1 MIETQ
6 KDYCAAVDQV
16 KKHDYL
22 YFTLNAPEISD
33 EAYDAL
39 YFSLQEYEEKHPK
52 DVLADSPT
60 QTCYSENG
68 NGKRTVARRTPCLSM
83 KKVHTAAD
91 MVKYLKAQQT
101 AARLEDVFIDVE
113 WKFDGETVALV
124 YINGHLAE
132 ATYGHGKELMG
143 NDCLAHI
150 RHVQGVPGYVEAW
163 LDTPRTEV
171 RGEVIISLDTF
182 SRYSKAGK
190 SPRVTSNGIMSKKI
204 AVAAD
209 CRLLEFHPFRLL
221 SDAYSTQCDA
231 MRELE
236 RLGFLT
242 SGMVDGFHFV
252 GNMAD
257 LEQAVEQIVCEAET
271 RRADLP
277 WPSDGLVFKFDDYA
291 VYDGIG
297 CTNHDAK
304 FNCAFKFRPIHK
316 AVTIYRGH
324 HTTIGEKTG
333 KVTYVADFDEVEMNG
348 HRFAHANCGSE
359 RSFMSKGLIPGCQI
373 EVSLHG
379 DVIVCVDGRVE
390 ESVVSEIQEPEQVQE
405 NVADAPAIMEDA
417 PTADEA
423 TDDAEQ
429 VTALEITAEAP
440 AVTMDV
446 PAANE
451 AVEEQQ
457 VIAPTR
463 AAIDQEGTPEYEAE
477 LERLKAMFDV
487 PKKRQPKRHY
497 IMVDDEEYF
506 KKRDAEFE
514 RAEREERERAR
525 RERLKP
531 KNILSQ
537 LLTWVLAFIALSAAL
552 SLFGLPFFL
561 FPLIAGG
568 FACTR

>member
-39 YFSLQEYEEKHPK
+39 YFALQEYEEKHPEE
-52 DVLADSPT
+52 VFADSPT

-101 AARLEDVFIDVE
+101 AARLDDVFIDVE

-132 ATYGHGKELMG
+132 ATYGHGKELMS

-163 LDTPRTEV
+163 RDTPRAEV

-190 SPRVTSNGIMSKKI
+190 SPRVTSNGIMSKKM

-209 CRLLEFHPFRLL
+209 CCLLEFHPFRLL
-221 SDAYSTQCDA
+221 SDAYPTQCDA

-242 SGMVDGFHFV
+242 SGMVDGFHIV
-252 GNMAD
+252 GNVAE

-271 RRADLP
+271 RRAELP
-277 WPSDGLVFKFDDYA
+277 WPTDGLVFKFDDYA
-291 VYDGIG
+291 VYERIG

-348 HRFAHANCGSE
+348 HSFAHANCGSE
-359 RSFMSKGLIPGCQI
+359 RSFMAKGLIPGCKI

-390 ESVVSEIQEPEQVQE
+390 ESVVSEIQKPEQVQE
-405 NVADAPAIMEDA
+405 NAPDAPAIMEDV
-417 PTADEA
+417 PTEDEA
-423 TDDAEQ
+423 AEEEQ
-429 VTALEITAEAP
+429 VTAP
-440 AVTMDV
+440 A
-446 PAANE
+446 
-451 AVEEQQ
+451 
-457 VIAPTR
+457 R
-463 AAIDQEGTPEYEAE
+463 AAIDQEGTPEYESE
-477 LERLKAMFDV
+477 LERQTAMFEV

-497 IMVDDEEYF
+497 IMVGDEEYW

-514 RAEREERERAR
+514 REEREERERVR
-525 RERLKP
+525 RERFKP
-531 KNILSQ
+531 KNIFKN
-537 LLTWVLAFIALSAAL
+537 LLVWGLAIIAFSSAL

>member
-33 EAYDAL
+33 EAYDTL
-39 YFSLQEYEEKHPK
+39 YFALQEYEEKHPE

-91 MVKYLKAQQT
+91 MAKYLKAQQT
-101 AARLEDVFIDVE
+101 AARLDNVSIDVE

-150 RHVQGVPGYVEAW
+150 RHVQGVPRYVEAW
-163 LDTPRTEV
+163 RDTIRVEV

-190 SPRVTSNGIMSKKI
+190 SPRVTSNGIMSKKM

-231 MRELE
+231 MRALE

-252 GNMAD
+252 GNMAE

-277 WPSDGLVFKFDDYA
+277 WPTDGLVFKFDDYA
-291 VYDGIG
+291 VYDRIG

-316 AVTIYRGH
+316 AVTIYRGY
-324 HTTIGEKTG
+324 HTTVGEKTG

-348 HRFAHANCGSE
+348 HRVAHANCGSE
-359 RSFMSKGLIPGCQI
+359 RSFMSKGLNPGCKI

-405 NVADAPAIMEDA
+405 NVTDAPTIMVDA

-423 TDDAEQ
+423 VDGAEQ
-429 VTALEITAEAP
+429 VTTPEVTADAPTVTTEDEA
-440 AVTMDV
+440 DD
-446 PAANE
+446 
-451 AVEEQQ
+451 EEQ
-457 VIAPTR
+457 VTAP

-506 KKRDAEFE
+506 RKRDAEFE
-514 RAEREERERAR
+514 REEREERERAR
-525 RERLKP
+525 RERFKP
-531 KNILSQ
+531 KNILKN
-537 LLTWVLAFIALSAAL
+537 VLVWGLAIIAFSAAL

-561 FPLIAGG
+561 FPLFAGA
-568 FACTR
+568 FVCSR

>member
-39 YFSLQEYEEKHPK
+39 YFSLQEYEDKHPE

-91 MVKYLKAQQT
+91 MVKYIKAQQT
-101 AARLEDVFIDVE
+101 AARLDDVFIDVE

-190 SPRVTSNGIMSKKI
+190 SPRVTSNGIMSKKM

-231 MRELE
+231 IRELE

-242 SGMVDGFHFV
+242 SGMVDGFHFN

-257 LEQAVEQIVCEAET
+257 LEQAVEQIVCVAET

-277 WPSDGLVFKFDDYA
+277 WPTDGLVFKFDDYA
-291 VYDGIG
+291 VYDRIG

-316 AVTIYRGH
+316 AVTIYRGY
-324 HTTIGEKTG
+324 HTTVGEKTG

-405 NVADAPAIMEDA
+405 NVADAPAIMVDA
-417 PTADEA
+417 PT
-423 TDDAEQ
+423 AEQ
-429 VTALEITAEAP
+429 VTALEITADAP
-440 AVTMDV
+440 AATMDV

-457 VIAPTR
+457 VIALER

-477 LERLKAMFDV
+477 SERMKVVFDTRQ
-487 PKKRQPKRHY
+487 KRQPKRHY

-531 KNILSQ
+531 KNILCQ
-537 LLTWVLAFIALSAAL
+537 LLTWLLAFIALSAAL